1 MAIIIDPSIGI
12 TTPAV
17 NEISST
23 ELGYLDGATSL
34 IQSQLNSKEPLIT
47 AGTTA
52 QYWRGDKTWQTIDLS
67 GYAPLLSPTF
77 SGTVSLPNTNNY
89 LTSTTTY
96 EKVGHGTM
104 TGTSLTITDTF
115 ITTST
120 FVSIIPMGSKS
131 GIWSV
136 SSNSGNFVLTSTV
149 SEAGTIF
156 KWIAVK

>member
-67 GYAPLLSPTF
+67 GYAPLLSPIF

-89 LTSTTTY
+89 LTSTTTN
-96 EKVGHGTM
+96 EKVGHDTM
-104 TGTSLTITDTF
+104 SGTSKTVTDAFVTANTF
-115 ITTST
+115 IT
-120 FVSIIPMGSKS
+120 IIPLSDPS
-131 GIWSV
+131 GVLSV
-136 SSNSGNFVLTSTV
+136 NSNSGNFVITSTK
-149 SEAGTIF
+149 SETLTF
-156 KWIAVK
+156 KWVGVK